1 MKTYRPS
8 NGTEG
13 LYFEAR
19 MCDQCVRWRTCD
31 IHLDVMCLDIDDPKY
46 PKEWV
51 QEDDGTNARCTAFS
65 LRMKPKHVK
74 AKDVESENLFEGEK

>member
-1 MKTYRPS
+1 MKAYRPS

-46 PKEWV
+46 PK
-51 QEDDGTNARCTAFS
+51 
-65 LRMKPKHVK
+65 
-74 AKDVESENLFEGEK
+74 